1 MTTPRVLFVDDEP
14 SIRKTLALILQ
25 QQGFHVTVAATV
37 PEALDIIK
45 AEKFDVLLSDL
56 NIGEAG
62 DGFTLVS
69 AMRRTQPD
77 ACTFIIT
84 GFPDF
89 ESALKAIRK
98 QVDDYFVKPVEP
110 KALVSGIRQH
120 LNRERSAPPQ
130 PPVKRVADVISE
142 NMNTICQLWLEEV
155 KRDPELMVAHMSDS
169 DRVDHIP
176 GVLSALVSM
185 LESDRDEL
193 SDSAST
199 AAREH
204 GHVRRSQ
211 EFTVPMLVIEA
222 RLLQAKVTQTLQQN
236 LLRIEISTLI
246 PDIIRVGEGLNAQ
259 LEQSIRAFEQAEP
272 MPIH

>member
-1 MTTPRVLFVDDEP
+1 MTNPKVLFVDDEP
-14 SIRKTLALILQ
+14 SVRKTLAVILR
-25 QQGFHVTVAATV
+25 QQGFDVTVAATV

-110 KALVSGIRQH
+110 RALVSGIRQH
-120 LNRERSAPPQ
+120 LMREKAAPVQ
-130 PPVKRVADVISE
+130 PPTKRVADVIRE
-142 NMNTICQLWLEEV
+142 NMDTICRLWLEEV
-155 KRDPELMVAHMSDS
+155 ERDPELMVVQMSDS
-169 DRVDHIP
+169 ERVDHIP
-176 GVLSALVSM
+176 GVLAALISM
-185 LESDRDEL
+185 LESERDEI

-204 GHVRRSQ
+204 GQLRRSQ
-211 EFTVPMLVIEA
+211 DYTVPMLVIEA

-272 MPIH
+272 IPIT